1 MDVVNIR
8 IAKKTHRRLNLLKG
22 QLGMSDTYMLE
33 SAPTLDDVIN
43 AGLDLLEQRT
53 SGITI
58 SPQEH
63 LKISTL

>member
-22 QLGMSDTYMLE
+22 RIGMHDLSG